1 MIKRIHH
8 IDYVVRDL
16 EKAVAAYEKIF
27 QIQMGKK
34 LRFDERGVEL
44 AWFHLEGIKIILVSP
59 IRLDSPVQKFLDDHG
74 EGFFHIAYEV
84 DDLDAVT
91 EHFEGNA
98 VQMVSDQK
106 RPGVEGWD
114 IIDLDLKETF
124 GVFTQLIEKREK
136 DSSLDKES

>member
-16 EKAVAAYEKIF
+16 DQAVSAYEKIF
-27 QIQMGKK
+27 QIHLEKK

-84 DDLDAVT
+84 DDLDAAT
-91 EHFEGNA
+91 EHFKGNA

>member
-16 EKAVAAYEKIF
+16 DQAVASYEKTF
-27 QIQMGKK
+27 QLQMEEK

-59 IRLDSPVQKFLDDHG
+59 IRLDSPVQKFLDNHG

-84 DDLDAVT
+84 DDLDAAT
-91 EHFEGNA
+91 EHFKGNA
-98 VQMVSDQK
+98 IQMVSDQK
-106 RPGVEGWD
+106 RSGVEGWD

-124 GVFTQLIEKREK
+124 GVFTQLIEKRKE
-136 DSSLDKES
+136 DSSPDHA

>member
-16 EKAVAAYEKIF
+16 DQAVSAYEKIF
-27 QIQMGKK
+27 QIQLEKK

-84 DDLDAVT
+84 DDLDAAT
-91 EHFEGNA
+91 EHFSGNA
-98 VQMVSDQK
+98 IQMVSDQK
-106 RPGVEGWD
+106 RRGVEGWD

-124 GVFTQLIEKREK
+124 GVFTQLIEKRKE
-136 DSSLDKES
+136 DSSLDTE

>member
-16 EKAVAAYEKIF
+16 DQAVASYEKTF
-27 QIQMGKK
+27 QLQMEEK

-84 DDLDAVT
+84 DDLDAAT
-91 EHFEGNA
+91 ELFKGNA
-98 VQMVSDQK
+98 IQMVSDQK
-106 RPGVEGWD
+106 RSGVEGWD

-124 GVFTQLIEKREK
+124 GVFTQLIEKRKE
-136 DSSLDKES
+136 DSSPDHA

>member
-16 EKAVAAYEKIF
+16 DQAVEAYEKIF
-27 QIQMGKK
+27 QIQMEEK
-34 LRFDERGVEL
+34 LRFDKRGVEL
-44 AWFHLEGIKIILVSP
+44 AWFHLEGIKMILVSP

-84 DDLDAVT
+84 DDLDAAT
-91 EHFEGNA
+91 EHFKGNA
-98 VQMVSDQK
+98 IQMVSDQK
-106 RPGVEGWD
+106 RSGVEGWD

-124 GVFTQLIEKREK
+124 GVFTQLIQKHAAQRTE
-136 DSSLDKES
+136 